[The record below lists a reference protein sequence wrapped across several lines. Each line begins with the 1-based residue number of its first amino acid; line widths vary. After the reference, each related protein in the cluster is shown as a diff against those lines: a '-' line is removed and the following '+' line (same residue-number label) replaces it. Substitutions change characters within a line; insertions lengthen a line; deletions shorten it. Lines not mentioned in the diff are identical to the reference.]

1 MDSVYYLKNKR
12 KPSLT
17 FSDLM
22 QRKQQQK
29 ELPPGQSIMAS
40 ILQSIPREA
49 NVTKIDYEGPRIA
62 LYTTSPRYLMEHN
75 EIISNL
81 VNVIKKR
88 IVVRTDESI
97 RKLEEDARKILT
109 QCIPKEA
116 NLQGTFFDTA
126 TGEVSV
132 EVKRPW
138 LLQKNAEAFSHAE
151 VTEKTGW
158 KLRVRKATTNPSST
172 IQAINYN
179 LKISSADRG
188 KQLKQ
193 VGEKI
198 FRPRLTQKSEVSLL
212 TLGGFGQ
219 VGRSCMLLT
228 TPDSKILIDCGINP
242 GARSPMDSFPRLD
255 WANITLDD
263 LDAVVIG
270 HAHLDHTG
278 FLPVLCKYGYKG
290 PIYCTEPTLPMMNL
304 IQLDAIKVASAQGRT
319 PMYADRDVKQIM
331 KQAITIP
338 YGTVTD
344 ISPDIK
350 LVLANAGHILG
361 SALCHFHIGN
371 GDHNFVYSGDIK
383 FAKSILFESASWN
396 FPRVETLLI
405 ESTYGAKE
413 DIQASRQEVESSF
426 LKSVNSIL
434 KDGGKV
440 LIPIPAV
447 GRAQEIMMVIDQYMK
462 SGEMVEAPVF
472 YEGMIA
478 EASAIHEAYPEYL
491 ARELKQRILETDD
504 NPFDSEY
511 FTNVEHPDAREEPL
525 REGTPCIII
534 ATSGMLEGGPV
545 LEYFK
550 NIAPDKKNKI
560 LFVSYQV
567 NGTLGRRVLE
577 GAKQVSLIG
586 REGKVEVVTIECG
599 IERLDG
605 FSGHSDYNQLI
616 SFVHKLRPKLRR
628 VLVNHGERRKSENLS
643 MSIRRMLR
651 IPTHYPQIQEAIK
664 LF

>member
-1 MDSVYYLKNKR
+1 
-12 KPSLT
+12 
-17 FSDLM
+17 M

-29 ELPPGQSIMAS
+29 ELPLGQNVMAT
-40 ILQSIPREA
+40 ILQSIPSEA
-49 NVTKIDYEGPRIA
+49 KVTKIDYEGPRIA

-75 EIISNL
+75 ELVSNL

-88 IVVRTDESI
+88 IVVKTDESI
-97 RKLEEDARKILT
+97 RKLEEEARKILE
-109 QCIPKEA
+109 QNIPKDA
-116 NLQGTFFDTA
+116 QLQGTFFDTA

-138 LLQKNAEAFSHAE
+138 LLQKNSDVFNQAEL
-151 VTEKTGW
+151 TEKTGW
-158 KLRVRKATTNPSST
+158 KLRIRKATTNPSNT
-172 IQAINYN
+172 IQTINYN
-179 LKISSADRG
+179 LKVSSADRG

-198 FRPRLTQKSEVSLL
+198 FRSRLVQRSEVSLL

-219 VGRSCMLLT
+219 VGRSCMLLS
-228 TPDSKILIDCGINP
+228 TPDSKILVDCGVNP
-242 GARSPMDSFPRLD
+242 GARNPMESYPRLD

-290 PIYCTEPTLPMMNL
+290 PIYCSEPTLPMMNL
-304 IQLDAIKVASAQGRT
+304 IQLDAIKVAAAQGRI
-319 PMYADRDVKQIM
+319 PMYSDRDVKQIM
-331 KQAITIP
+331 KQTITIP

-383 FAKSILFESASWN
+383 FGKSILFESASWN

-413 DIQASRQEVESSF
+413 DIQPTRQEVESAF
-426 LKSVNSIL
+426 INSINNTL
-434 KDGGKV
+434 TDGGKV

-447 GRAQEIMMVIDQYMK
+447 GRAQEIMMVIDHYMK
-462 SGEMVEAPVF
+462 AGQMVESPVF
-472 YEGMIA
+472 MEGMIS

-491 ARELKQRILETDD
+491 AHELRQKILETDD

-545 LEYFK
+545 LEYFR
-550 NIAPDKKNKI
+550 NIATDKKNKL

-567 NGTLGRRVLE
+567 NGTLGRRVLD
-577 GAKQVSLIG
+577 GAKQVSMLG
-586 REGKVEVVTIECG
+586 RDGKVEVVTINCG

-643 MSIRRMLR
+643 MSIRRMFR

>member
-1 MDSVYYLKNKR
+1 
-12 KPSLT
+12 
-17 FSDLM
+17 M

-29 ELPPGQSIMAS
+29 ELPPSQSIMAT
-40 ILQSIPREA
+40 ILQSIPKEA

-62 LYTTSPRYLMEHN
+62 LYTTSPKYLMEHN

-97 RKLEEDARKILT
+97 RKLEEDARQILN
-109 QCIPKEA
+109 QCIPQEA

-138 LLQKNAEAFSHAE
+138 LLQKNVQDFSQAD

-179 LKISSADRG
+179 LKVSSADRG
-188 KQLKQ
+188 RQLKQ

-198 FRPRLTQKSEVSLL
+198 FRPRLAQKSEVSLM

-242 GARSPMDSFPRLD
+242 GARNPMESFPRLD

-263 LDAVVIG
+263 LDAVVIS

-304 IQLDAIKVASAQGRT
+304 IQLDAVKVAAAQGRT
-319 PMYADRDVKQIM
+319 PMYSDRDVKQIM

-371 GDHNFVYSGDIK
+371 GDHNFVYSGDLK

-413 DIQASRQEVESSF
+413 DIQPSRPEVESAF
-426 LKSVNSIL
+426 INAVNTVL

-491 ARELKQRILETDD
+491 ARELRQKILETDD

-525 REGTPCIII
+525 REGSPGIII

-567 NGTLGRRVLE
+567 NGTLGRRVLD
-577 GAKQVSLIG
+577 GARQVSLIG
-586 REGKVEVVTIECG
+586 REGKVEVVNINCG

-643 MSIRRMLR
+643 MSIRRMFR
-651 IPTHYPQIQEAIK
+651 VPAHYPQIQEAIK

>member
-1 MDSVYYLKNKR
+1 
-12 KPSLT
+12 
-17 FSDLM
+17 M

-29 ELPPGQSIMAS
+29 ELPPGQSIMAT
-40 ILQSIPREA
+40 ILQSIPKEA
-49 NVTKIDYEGPRIA
+49 SVTKIDYEGPRIA

-97 RKLEEDARKILT
+97 RKIEEDARKILT

-116 NLQGTFFDTA
+116 DLQGTFFDTA
-126 TGEVSV
+126 TGEVSI

-138 LLQKNAEAFSHAE
+138 LLQKNAQDFSHAE
-151 VTEKTGW
+151 VTEQTGW

-179 LKISSADRG
+179 LKVSSNERA

-228 TPDSKILIDCGINP
+228 TTDSKILIDCGVNP
-242 GARSPMDSFPRLD
+242 GAKNPMDSYPRLD
-255 WANITLDD
+255 WANITLDE

-319 PMYADRDVKQIM
+319 PMYAERDVKQIM

-426 LKSVNSIL
+426 INSVNSVL
-434 KDGGKV
+434 KEGGKV

-478 EASAIHEAYPEYL
+478 EASAIHEAHPEYL

-525 REGTPCIII
+525 RDGSPAIII

-577 GAKQVSLIG
+577 GAKQVSLLG

-643 MSIRRMLR
+643 MAIRRMFR

>member
-1 MDSVYYLKNKR
+1 
-12 KPSLT
+12 
-17 FSDLM
+17 
-22 QRKQQQK
+22 
-29 ELPPGQSIMAS
+29 
-40 ILQSIPREA
+40 
-49 NVTKIDYEGPRIA
+49 
-62 LYTTSPRYLMEHN
+62 MEQN

-88 IVVRTDESI
+88 IVVRTDETI
-97 RKLEEDARKILT
+97 RKPEEDARKILT
-109 QCIPKEA
+109 QCIPEEA
-116 NLQGTFFDTA
+116 KLQGTFFDTA

-138 LLQKNAEAFSHAE
+138 LLQKNAEEFNHAD

-179 LKISSADRG
+179 LKVSSADRSR
-188 KQLKQ
+188 QLKQ

-198 FRPRLTQKSEVSLL
+198 FRPRLVQKSEVSLL

-228 TPDSKILIDCGINP
+228 TPESKILIDCGINP
-242 GARSPMDSFPRLD
+242 GAKTPMDSFPRLD

-413 DIQASRQEVESSF
+413 DIQASRHEVETSF
-426 LKSVNSIL
+426 IKSVNEIL
-434 KDGGKV
+434 KNGGKV

-478 EASAIHEAYPEYL
+478 EASAIHEAHPEYL

-525 REGTPCIII
+525 REGSPAIII

-550 NIAPDKKNKI
+550 NIAPDKRNKI

-577 GAKQVSLIG
+577 GARQVSLIG

-605 FSGHSDYNQLI
+605 FSGHSDYNQLM

-643 MSIRRMLR
+643 MSIRRMYR

>member
-1 MDSVYYLKNKR
+1 
-12 KPSLT
+12 
-17 FSDLM
+17 M

-29 ELPPGQSIMAS
+29 ELHPGQNIMTI
-40 ILQSIPREA
+40 ILESIPKEA
-49 NVTKIDYEGPRIA
+49 SVTKIDYEGPRIA

-75 EIISNL
+75 ELISNL

-97 RKLEEDARKILT
+97 RKSEEEARQILN
-109 QCIPKEA
+109 QSIPKDA
-116 NLQGTFFDTA
+116 DLQGTFFDTA
-126 TGEVSV
+126 TGEVSI

-138 LLQKNAEAFSHAE
+138 LLHKNSEAFNHAE

-158 KLRVRKATTNPSST
+158 KLRIRKATTNPSTT
-172 IQAINYN
+172 IKAINYN
-179 LKISSADRG
+179 LKISSAERC

-198 FRPRLTQKSEVSLL
+198 FRPRLAQKSEVSLL

-242 GARSPMDSFPRLD
+242 GTRNPMESFPRLD
-255 WANITLDD
+255 WTNITLDD

-304 IQLDAIKVASAQGRT
+304 IQLDAIKVALAQGRT
-319 PMYADRDVKQIM
+319 PIYSERDVKQIM
-331 KQAITIP
+331 KQTITIP

-371 GDHNFVYSGDIK
+371 GDHNFVYSGDLK
-383 FAKSILFESASWN
+383 YGKSMLFESASWN

-413 DIQASRQEVESSF
+413 DIQPTRQEVESAF
-426 LKSVNSIL
+426 INAVNNVL
-434 KDGGKV
+434 TDGGKI

-462 SGEMVEAPVF
+462 QGQMVESPVF
-472 YEGMIA
+472 MEGMIS

-491 ARELKQRILETDD
+491 ARELRQKILETDD

-525 REGTPCIII
+525 REGSPCIII

-550 NIAPDKKNKI
+550 HIAPNNKNKI

-567 NGTLGRRVLE
+567 NGTLGRRVLD
-577 GAKQVSLIG
+577 GVKQVSMIG
-586 REGKVEVVTIECG
+586 KEGKIEIVNINCG

-643 MSIRRMLR
+643 MSIRRMFR
-651 IPTHYPQIQEAIK
+651 IPTHYPQIQEAIR

>member
-1 MDSVYYLKNKR
+1 
-12 KPSLT
+12 
-17 FSDLM
+17 M

-29 ELPPGQSIMAS
+29 ELSSAQNIMAI
-40 ILQSIPREA
+40 ILESIPKQA
-49 NVTKIDYEGPRIA
+49 NITKIEYEGPRIA
-62 LYTTSPRYLMEHN
+62 LYTNTPRYLMENN

-88 IVVRTDESI
+88 IVIRTDESI
-97 RKLEEDARKILT
+97 RKSDEEARKILT
-109 QCIPKEA
+109 QFIPKEA
-116 NLQGTFFDTA
+116 DVQNTFFDTA
-126 TGEVSV
+126 LGEVSL
-132 EVKRPW
+132 EAKRPW
-138 LLQKNAEAFSHAE
+138 LLQRNANEFNHAE
-151 VTEKTGW
+151 VTEKIGW
-158 KLRVRKATTNPSST
+158 KLRIRKATTNPSNT
-172 IQAINYN
+172 IQMINYN
-179 LKISSADRG
+179 LKIGSSERC
-188 KQLKQ
+188 KQLRKI
-193 VGEKI
+193 GDEI
-198 FRPRLTQKSEVSLL
+198 FRPKLTQKSEVSLF

-228 TPDSKILIDCGINP
+228 TGESKILIDCGINP
-242 GARSPMDSFPRLD
+242 GAKSPLESYPRLD

-263 LDAVVIG
+263 LDGIVIG

-304 IQLDAIKVASAQGRT
+304 IQLDAIKVASAQGRS
-319 PMYADRDVKQIM
+319 PIYSERDVKQIM
-331 KQAITIP
+331 QQVITLP

-350 LVLANAGHILG
+350 LVFANAGHILG
-361 SALCHFHIGN
+361 SALCHFHIGS

-383 FAKSILFESASWN
+383 FGKSTLFEAASWN

-413 DIQASRQEVESSF
+413 DIQPSRQEVESAF
-426 LKSVNSIL
+426 INSINNVL
-434 KDGGKV
+434 TDGGKI

-447 GRAQEIMMVIDQYMK
+447 GRAQEIMLVIDHYMK

-472 YEGMIA
+472 TEGMIS
-478 EASAIHEAYPEYL
+478 EASSIHEAYPEYL
-491 ARELKQRILETDD
+491 ARELRKKILETDD

-511 FTNVEHPDAREEPL
+511 FTNIEHTDAREEPL
-525 REGTPCIII
+525 RENSPCIIM

-567 NGTLGRRVLE
+567 NGTLGRRVLD
-577 GAKQVSLIG
+577 GSKQISLIG
-586 REGKVEVVTIECG
+586 KEGKIEVVGINCG
-599 IERLDG
+599 VEKLDG

-628 VLVNHGERRKSENLS
+628 VLVNHGERRKSANLS
-643 MSIRRMLR
+643 MSIGRMFR
-651 IPTHYPQIQEAIK
+651 IPSHYPQIQEAIK

>member
-1 MDSVYYLKNKR
+1 MIGL
-12 KPSLT
+12 
-17 FSDLM
+17 
-22 QRKQQQK
+22 
-29 ELPPGQSIMAS
+29 
-40 ILQSIPREA
+40 
-49 NVTKIDYEGPRIA
+49 
-62 LYTTSPRYLMEHN
+62 
-75 EIISNL
+75 
-81 VNVIKKR
+81 
-88 IVVRTDESI
+88 
-97 RKLEEDARKILT
+97 
-109 QCIPKEA
+109 
-116 NLQGTFFDTA
+116 
-126 TGEVSV
+126 
-132 EVKRPW
+132 
-138 LLQKNAEAFSHAE
+138 
-151 VTEKTGW
+151 
-158 KLRVRKATTNPSST
+158 
-172 IQAINYN
+172 
-179 LKISSADRG
+179 
-188 KQLKQ
+188 
-193 VGEKI
+193 
-198 FRPRLTQKSEVSLL
+198 
-212 TLGGFGQ
+212 
-219 VGRSCMLLT
+219 
-228 TPDSKILIDCGINP
+228 
-242 GARSPMDSFPRLD
+242 
-255 WANITLDD
+255 NITLDD

-426 LKSVNSIL
+426 LKSVNSVL

-651 IPTHYPQIQEAIK
+651 IPTHYPQIQEAVK